1 LAKLQQIA
9 SDAYGADVLLGMDL
23 IKEFNPEI
31 KNLNWV
37 SAGQEILV
45 PALTRQI
52 LVRRQYDSSYR
63 LVIACFLSRTEAYE
77 SARGIE
83 KRGYR
88 VVVIQRR
95 VANDLVLHR
104 LEIEGL
110 KNLQE
115 ASRILETGL
124 RNEWLTAGGQ
134 VRTRNELTDTT
145 Y

>member
-1 LAKLQQIA
+1 
-9 SDAYGADVLLGMDL
+9 M
-23 IKEFNPEI
+23 
-31 KNLNWV
+31 
-37 SAGQEILV
+37 
-45 PALTRQI
+45 PALTRQTLI
-52 LVRRQYDSSYR
+52 RRQYDSSYR
-63 LVIACFLSRTEAYE
+63 LVIASFLSQTEAYD

-88 VVVIQRR
+88 VVVIPRR

-115 ASRILETGL
+115 ATRILETGL
-124 RNEWLTAGGQ
+124 RNEWLTSGGQ
-134 VRTRNELTDTT
+134 LGTRNELADTT